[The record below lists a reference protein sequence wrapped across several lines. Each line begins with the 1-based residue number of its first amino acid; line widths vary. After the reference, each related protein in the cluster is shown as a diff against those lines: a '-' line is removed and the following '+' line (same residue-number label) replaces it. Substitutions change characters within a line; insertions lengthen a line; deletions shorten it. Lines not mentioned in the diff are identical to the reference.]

1 MDNNLLILA
10 GFSLVAVVLTYILT
24 KRSADKKIEQYKS
37 LDAALTRV
45 KEEYDLACIS
55 RETILATNET
65 IKCELTKTKKEYNS
79 ACKSRETIIAANE
92 TAKHELSKI
101 NKETADLQLL
111 KGQDDSLKQSIYEQ
125 QATLEST
132 KSTLDELNLSIEKGE
147 LDLEELMGDI
157 DLYSRLDEYTAHG
170 HFEMPQYLYETS
182 NRFAEEIKD
191 VRQQQKDMI
200 KGKTAITFPESTLIS
215 NDKSFNNKIL
225 NGQVRLMLT
234 AFNIECDLL
243 IGKVSPSS
251 FGRTLERIEKLAN
264 TLEKSAATL
273 ECGFDIN
280 YIELKF
286 EECKLQY
293 QYTLKKQEEISEQ
306 KLIKEQIREEQR
318 AIREYEKEIADAEK
332 EEKMYRNLLDKA
344 QRELAEAT
352 EQDRSAMELRI
363 AILEQQLAEAEAKE
377 ARAKSMAEQTRK
389 GHVYVISNIGSFGED
404 VYKIGLTRRLEPMDR
419 VKELGDASVP
429 FPFDVHAMIYTD
441 DAPALETALHREFNS
456 KRVNAVNLRKEF
468 FNVDLAS
475 IQEAVEKIVG
485 IEAEFKITALAED
498 YYESLRLSEA
508 A

>member
-10 GFSLVAVVLTYILT
+10 GISLLVVLLTYIVT
-24 KRSADKKIEQYKS
+24 KRSADKKVGQYKS
-37 LDAALTRV
+37 IDEALTKA
-45 KEEYDLACIS
+45 KEEHERL
-55 RETILATNET
+55 
-65 IKCELTKTKKEYNS
+65 KK
-79 ACKSRETIIAANE
+79 ANE
-92 TAKHELSKI
+92 SLQQATEIAKQALSKI
-101 NKETADLQLL
+101 NAETADLQAL
-111 KGQDDSLKQSIYEQ
+111 KGQDDSLKISILEQ
-125 QATLEST
+125 QQSLDAAQNTLN
-132 KSTLDELNLSIEKGE
+132 ELHANIEKGE
-147 LDLEELMGDI
+147 LELNELMGGI

-182 NRFAEEIKD
+182 TRYSEEIKD
-191 VRQQQKDMI
+191 IRQQQKDMI
-200 KGKTAITFPESTLIS
+200 KAKTAVTFPETTVIS
-215 NDKSFNNKIL
+215 NDKSLNKKIL
-225 NGQVRLMLT
+225 NGQVKLMLT
-234 AFNIECDLL
+234 AFNIECDML

-264 TLEKSAATL
+264 NLEKSAATL
-273 ECGFDIN
+273 ECGFDID

-293 QYTLKKQEEISEQ
+293 QYTLKKQEEIAEQ

-318 AIREYEKEIADAEK
+318 AIKEFEKAIAEAEK

-344 QRELAEAT
+344 QQELAQAN
-352 EQDRSAMELRI
+352 EQERSEMEQRI

-377 ARAKSMAEQTRK
+377 ERAKSMAEQTRK

-441 DAPALETALHREFNS
+441 DAPALETALHREFHS
-456 KRVNAVNLRKEF
+456 QRVNAVNLRKEF
-468 FNVDLAS
+468 FSVDLEE
-475 IQEAVEKIVG
+475 IKDAVEKIAGVD
-485 IEAEFKITALAED
+485 AEFKMTALAED
-498 YYESLRLSEA
+498 YYESLRLSDA